1 MSWINRVIETLAPL
15 SVEQDDARVM
25 IAEWY
30 YTGNAYDLDAPI
42 ETCELCSHPDIRYQF
57 EIANE
62 ETENE
67 LLVGSECIKRFR
79 ISALDDRGGRL
90 NEHESRQKVDRDRTK
105 LIADSKQR
113 RVINALVALSMD
125 DDEFN
130 IDSFIKYYREREA
143 FTPNQ
148 LKVVIWRLN
157 EHEIDYRPS
166 DFKMIMSRNR
176 ERGQFRRL
184 EGWQVKKIWPCLS
197 SSQRKWYIEKV
208 GDPT

>member
-157 EHEIDYRPS
+157 EHEIYYRPS